1 MKTLATASAV
11 ALLFVLTGC
20 GDGSPKAKA
29 VQENNAAPAAG
40 TIKSPNEGLKDRMK
54 STEGTA
60 AAAAASAAPKKTP

>member
-11 ALLFVLTGC
+11 AFLVILTGC
-20 GDGSPKAKA
+20 DDGSPKAKA

-40 TIKSPNEGLKDRMK
+40 TIRSPNEGLKDRMK

-60 AAAAASAAPKKTP
+60 AAAAGAAPKKTP